1 MRCAAYR
8 RGRCPVRE
16 GTSDTG
22 QRHYHALVPPSR
34 ATVDLRSVAS
44 LQVGFGKYVG
54 SGSISD
60 GFQARLRVVYATSD
74 REERRG
80 ANELLGASAD
90 EGLPPQSTVA
100 ASSCGDMVRG
110 SVGTFQ
116 TAQYSDG
123 TGGVL
128 KAHSTPG
135 ATPDSQ
141 TRTFDVVIK
150 LVRPGYRPRKG
161 LTRSDMMGQILGE
174 ADLYATNMLSLQ
186 GTVVPRFYGVWT
198 LERRVC
204 SSKLEP
210 DQETPPS
217 DSLTECVLTILED
230 VGTPIG
236 KDDPATRAQMDEADR
251 ERIREVHR
259 ALHAVG
265 VVHGE
270 ASHKMSHTMVDSSG
284 RVRLIDFERSQRCER
299 FVEGQPVPLAVAYEL
314 EKLESHL
321 RGEN

>member
-1 MRCAAYR
+1 MTALNVEF
-8 RGRCPVRE
+8 GR
-16 GTSDTG
+16 
-22 QRHYHALVPPSR
+22 
-34 ATVDLRSVAS
+34 
-44 LQVGFGKYVG
+44 YVG

-60 GFQARLRVVYATSD
+60 GFRARLRAIYATSD

-100 ASSCGDMVRG
+100 ASAWGDMVG
-110 SVGTFQ
+110 SSVGTSQ
-116 TAQYSDG
+116 TAQYSHG
-123 TGGVL
+123 TGGER

-141 TRTFDVVIK
+141 TCTFDVVIK

-174 ADLYATNMLSLQ
+174 ADLYTTNMLSLQ
-186 GTVVPRFYGVWT
+186 GTIVPRFYGVWALQT
-198 LERRVC
+198 QSC
-204 SSKLEP
+204 TSKSGPGQEP
-210 DQETPPS
+210 RPS
-217 DSLTECVLTILED
+217 DPPTECVLTILED

-236 KDDPATRAQMDEADR
+236 NDDPATRAQMDEADR